1 MRHRK
6 LTIKLGRKSEHRDL
20 MLANLV
26 SSLILHG
33 RVQTTL
39 PKAKAAR
46 RLAERMITLGKKG
59 DLHHRRLALA
69 TLRQKPAVAKLFKDL
84 APQHADRHGGYTRII
99 KLQRRIGDTAE
110 MALLEWVE
118 QLGAAPAAPAQKT
131 EAKPEAKG

>member
-6 LTIKLGRKSEHRDL
+6 LTIKLGRKSEHRNM

-26 SSLILHG
+26 SSLVLHG

-59 DLHHRRLALA
+59 TLHHRRQALA
-69 TLRQKPAVAKLFKDL
+69 ALHQKPVVAKLFKDL
-84 APQHADRHGGYTRII
+84 APQHADRKGGYTRII

-110 MALLEWVE
+110 MVIMEWVE
-118 QLGAAPAAPAQKT
+118 STSAVPAPPPEPVKT
-131 EAKPEAKG
+131 ETKG